1 MTCHVTCQKY
11 QFYFNMFRTLKPSC
25 VLNLVPSYTL
35 RNITNKLFS
44 PAKAFDPG
52 LKLLE
57 KPVIRAARLI
67 CAFSV
72 DKLIT
77 EHFPH
82 ICILFIF
89 FFTWSVSTNPD
100 QRWTKAVGYWRLF
113 VTIRRYWLFAIR
125 VSRHPHGPLCNGWR
139 VSEKL
144 ESFSHISMQPL
155 AMAH

>member
-44 PAKAFDPG
+44 PVKASVLG

-77 EHFPH
+77 EHLPN

-89 FFTWSVSTNPD
+89 FSLD
-100 QRWTKAVGYWRLF
+100 QFQPIQISAELRRLAIDDF
-113 VTIRRYWLFAIR
+113 SSLFAAIGYSLFGFR
-125 VSRHPHGPLCNGWR
+125 DTPMGHCVMAG
-139 VSEKL
+139 
-144 ESFSHISMQPL
+144 ESQKN
-155 AMAH
+155 